1 MIVPADNST
10 VEEME
15 AEMDDMVEAEKAV
28 LIPEDPISK
37 MKKELAAT
45 EWLEDQLAEK
55 LTDMKEEVYRAK
67 IASAEQVLA
76 KESGSPGTAAML
88 ADMRLQM
95 HALAAPFYNKVLDQ
109 EMSGL
114 KAREKALLKQIEDAE
129 ENRTAGAEIEKEE
142 EKVEKAVEAEGKT
155 GAGFLGMDWP
165 TVLVVLL
172 VSLAGVAAYLALA
185 ARRV

>member
-1 MIVPADNST
+1 MVAPAQNST
-10 VEEME
+10 VEELE

-28 LIPEDPISK
+28 LKPEDPISQ

-55 LTDMKEEVYRAK
+55 ITDMKETVYRAK

-95 HALAAPFYNKVLDQ
+95 HALAAPFYNKVLEQ
-109 EMSGL
+109 EMDGL
-114 KAREKALLKQIEDAE
+114 KAREKALLKKIEDAE
-129 ENRTAGAEIEKEE
+129 ENRTAGAELEKEE
-142 EKVEKAVEAEGKT
+142 EKVEADGQA
-155 GAGFLGMDWP
+155 GAGLLGVEWP

-172 VSLAGVAAYLALA
+172 VSLAGVSAYLAFA
-185 ARRV
+185 GRRA